1 MENQKLTQRPQAATI
16 TENALIHV
24 AEPFDISQG
33 ADGSSY
39 KFPVA
44 NLFVAGQDNIDIKK
58 YVFIEDDDNLNVI
71 VSKINGLPLY
81 EVNEKQSVWFIASG
95 KRLTPGLYS
104 PQRILKF
111 KMMNKGKG
119 KYGVGATQLTA
130 DDVELMYSNE
140 ETLSDIGADPVT
152 DIVNYGALESEGQ
165 TVSQW
170 LNIHTSEIVIQ
181 PQNEGYT
188 IFQGTVDA
196 IPASYLWIGAPGVYG
211 VGEQQSTEADFQ
223 TMDDT
228 IPQYENNAPLVRSV
242 GLIETMPVAHGM
254 RAKLNQLTTIITP
267 IDTPVLFTGYTVSE
281 TGISTSYTFLF
292 MGGKGTWGYGGNTIL
307 QGMLYLLLEKPLATG
322 DIEDNDTTLI
332 IPLNEIQEGGFLA
345 AANAEEHDFTETNLE
360 YYFSYY
366 VGGVLYLALFIG
378 TPGVY
383 GGGLGANDFIN
394 ADFAQVTNGNVSGIP
409 TLEAVTAVGRETGY
423 PITVYGDGAK
433 LQHQEDGHLFT
444 GANGYTVKQRFNDVS
459 GNTQF
464 NHPEDKTGAHT
475 YAMLDDVGECVPLSG
490 TAEGKPI
497 TGNIEF
503 TGARQFINGDQAS
516 VYSILQFNNN
526 SLGMNS
532 IDAEYSLYSGLYVS
546 PTNISGNVYSS
557 EGNSSIALGATGIS
571 MTVGD
576 PSEGVVVNMG
586 LTTTQLFLDFTDT
599 NSKGISGSGD
609 YTENIGDFDY
619 TQKKYVDNA
628 VAGSTLQTV
637 AQNGSESSIA
647 LKIIYTDDLPFSRM
661 YQEGF
666 IVDGGETSGPRRTA
680 CMRLETDGG
689 GIYLQN
695 VYGGVVNLQASN
707 TSDTVSLFAPTVSGK
722 LAVESYVD
730 NAVAGLFF
738 KSECVVATTTNIT
751 LSGVGFTVDGYL
763 LNFGDRILVKN
774 QTIGSQN
781 GIYIVGG
788 GGWSRASDADT
799 GAELANI
806 TIPVTRGTVNQDTWW
821 TITNDS
827 ITIGTTAITLSQT
840 GGMGTY
846 TNGTGIQLVGN
857 IFSADPSYIATAV
870 ATALAGK
877 QATLV
882 SGTNIKTIEGQSLLG
897 PGNIDFSKSDV
908 GLGNV
913 DNTSDANKPV
923 STAQQTAIDTKLT
936 NGGDATGATM
946 NIGSNDAQ
954 QVVLKYNNSSVITI
968 PSAAGISLPNGGSIS
983 NASASGRGTILMGT
997 TGVGITLQ
1005 RNLADAVAAA
1015 TINNVHTSSTGNIIE
1030 FNSNISGA
1038 TATRAFVSKTGQF
1051 QGTAFKLSALNTAP
1065 SSSTDTGTTGE
1076 IRITAAYIYVCVATN
1091 TWVRS
1096 ALTNW

>member
-95 KRLTPGLYS
+95 KRSTPGLYS

-170 LNIHTSEIVIQ
+170 LNSHTSEIVIQ

-188 IFQGTVDA
+188 IFQGTLDA
-196 IPASYLWIGAPGVYG
+196 VPASYLWIGAPGVYG

-242 GLIETMPVAHGM
+242 GLIETLPAARGM
-254 RAKLNQLTTIITP
+254 RIKLNQITTIITP
-267 IDTPVLFTGYTVSE
+267 IDTPVLFTGYTISE

-307 QGMLYLLLEKPLATG
+307 QGMLYLLLEKPLSIADVG
-322 DIEDNDTTLI
+322 DNDTTLI
-332 IPLNEIQEGGFLA
+332 IPLSEIEEGGFLA
-345 AANAEEHDFTETNLE
+345 AANEEEHDFTETGLE
-360 YYFSYY
+360 YYFGYY
-366 VGGVLYLALFIG
+366 IGGVLYLALFIG
-378 TPGVY
+378 SPGVY

-464 NHPEDKTGAHT
+464 NHPEDKTGPHT

-557 EGNSSIALGATGIS
+557 ESSSSLALGATGIS
-571 MTVGD
+571 LTLNNT
-576 PSEGVVVNMG
+576 SESIAVSMG

-609 YTENIGDFDY
+609 YTANIGLLDY
-619 TQKKYVDNA
+619 TQKKYVDA
-628 VAGSTLQTV
+628 RTLQQILTNGTV
-637 AQNGSESSIA
+637 SNIGTNLVLNTAMGTFQLKTNG
-647 LKIIYTDDLPFSRM
+647 DVF
-661 YQEGF
+661 F
-666 IVDGGETSGPRRTA
+666 
-680 CMRLETDGG
+680 
-689 GIYLQN
+689 
-695 VYGGVVNLQASN
+695 GGVGTFQISHPNFLFGGPGTFSSDVQLTGFPN
-707 TSDTVSLFAPTVSGK
+707 TANSAITKG
-722 LAVESYVD
+722 YVD
-730 NAVAGLFF
+730 NAVAGLNW
-738 KSECVVATTTNIT
+738 KVNCVVATTANIT
-751 LSGVGFTVDGYL
+751 LSGLLTIDDVTVAI
-763 LNFGDRILVKN
+763 GDRVLVKN
-774 QTIGSQN
+774 QTIAAQN
-781 GIYIVGG
+781 GIYLANEIAWV
-788 GGWSRASDADT
+788 RAGDSDT
-799 GAELANI
+799 GEELANK
-806 TIPVTRGTVNQDTWW
+806 TIPVTKGTVNQDTWW

-827 ITIGTTAITLSQT
+827 ITLGTTAITLSQT

-936 NGGDATGATM
+936 NGGDTTGATV

-954 QVVLKYNNSSVITI
+954 QVVLKYNNSPVITI

-1005 RNLADAVAAA
+1005 RNLADAAAAA
-1015 TINNVHTSSTGNIIE
+1015 TINNAHTSSTGNIIE

-1065 SSSTDTGTTGE
+1065 SSSADTGTTGE
-1076 IRITAAYIYVCVATN
+1076 IRITATYIYVCVATN